1 MGHISHF
8 KEAKS
13 YGDILVVSI
22 TADRFVKKGFNK
34 PYFDAYQR
42 AQFLNSLSI
51 VDYVVVNDNKSSIGI
66 INALKP
72 AAYCKGPDYSKKSGD
87 VAGNLGIEKHAVE
100 KHGGKLI
107 VTRGKLYSSTK
118 ILNNN
123 FEDFNL
129 GKKKIDDIYKK
140 QIDKTSSLK
149 EFNSALNKARKE
161 KILVIGEII
170 FDVYNYS
177 TPLGTPSKENIL
189 SVKFE
194 NKKTYYGGTI
204 PVVNTISEISKDV
217 TFASLIKSKSMSTIL
232 RKNINKNVKIKF
244 FYEKNFKEIF
254 KTRFIDIN
262 NKKKFFEY
270 YDFNNIQYFNLA
282 LKKYL
287 NKNLKKFDKVII
299 CDFGHG
305 LFNSEIV
312 DMIQKKAKFICANIQ
327 TNSGNRGYN
336 LFTKYSKLDLLCVDE
351 PELRLGLKEKFISV
365 NKLINNKFLKNYK
378 NIIVTR
384 SINGLIIKLKNSKNQ
399 YLEFPALNN
408 KVIDT
413 MGAGDAVYSYCAS
426 LIKNTYD
433 QKIIAIAGSIAG
445 AIKTNILGHSKNI
458 KIEDIKRSFDTIL
471 K

>member
-1 MGHISHF
+1 MKNKLLKKQLKLISKKLKTKKIILVHGVFDVVHLGHISHF
-8 KEAKS
+8 EEAKS
-13 YGDILVVSI
+13 HGDILVVSI

-34 PYFDAYQR
+34 PYFDQYQR
-42 AQFLNSLSI
+42 AKFLVSLNV
-51 VDYVVVNDNKSSIGI
+51 VDYVVINDNKSSTVI
-66 INALKP
+66 INELKP
-72 AAYCKGPDYSKKSGD
+72 TAYCKGPDYSKKSGD
-87 VAGNLGIEKHAVE
+87 VAGNLGIEKDAVE

-107 VTRGKLYSSTK
+107 VTKGKLYSSTK

-129 GKKKIDDIYKK
+129 GKKIDEIYKT
-140 QIDKTSSLK
+140 QVDKTLSLN
-149 EFNSALNKARKE
+149 EFNKALLKAKNE

-204 PVVNTISEISKDV
+204 PVVNTISEISKNV
-217 TFASLIKSKSMSTIL
+217 TFASLIKSKSMYKIL
-232 RKNINKNVKIKF
+232 KKNINKSVKTKL

-312 DMIQKKAKFICANIQ
+312 DMIQKKLNLYVQIFRLIQ
-327 TNSGNRGYN
+327 EIE
-336 LFTKYSKLDLLCVDE
+336 V
-351 PELRLGLKEKFISV
+351 
-365 NKLINNKFLKNYK
+365 
-378 NIIVTR
+378 II
-384 SINGLIIKLKNSKNQ
+384 
-399 YLEFPALNN
+399 YLQ
-408 KVIDT
+408 
-413 MGAGDAVYSYCAS
+413 
-426 LIKNTYD
+426 NT
-433 QKIIAIAGSIAG
+433 Q
-445 AIKTNILGHSKNI
+445 N
-458 KIEDIKRSFDTIL
+458 
-471 K
+471 